1 MTDNVKLLQITRVKN
16 DDASFV
22 VSLSIGSI
30 FVFPAVRVRYKRGLP
45 IQVNFYKIAVDVG
58 DGRKAGPV
66 HVVIAN
72 ELEFELIKL
81 RVRRELEA
89 YLVREGAR
97 SCVDRFRI
105 TLENTSESAS
115 CSSKRCKRHSLRS
128 TTLASRAVRI
138 RTSSSV

>member
-58 DGRKAGPV
+58 DGRKSWSRP
-66 HVVIAN
+66 VVIAN

-89 YLVREGAR
+89 YLVRE
-97 SCVDRFRI
+97 
-105 TLENTSESAS
+105 E
-115 CSSKRCKRHSLRS
+115 
-128 TTLASRAVRI
+128 RAHA
-138 RTSSSV
+138 